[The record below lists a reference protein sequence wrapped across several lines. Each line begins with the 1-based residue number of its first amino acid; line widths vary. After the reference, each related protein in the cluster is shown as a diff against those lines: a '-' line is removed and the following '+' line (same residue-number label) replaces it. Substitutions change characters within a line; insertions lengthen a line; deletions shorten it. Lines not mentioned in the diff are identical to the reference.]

1 MANNKRI
8 FPVVPQPGTVMG
20 RPNDPEA
27 GVVRGALA
35 EGEGKDV
42 DTGSGPGHGYGHDT
56 GHRLTT

>member
-1 MANNKRI
+1 ML
-8 FPVVPQPGTVMG
+8 G

-42 DTGSGPGHGYGHDT
+42 DTGPGHRHDT
-56 GHRLTT
+56 GHGLTT